1 VPGATYSFGSCW
13 RGVQPKPVRTLWEVA
28 PSYLRR
34 RLWLDAAVEAGRRG
48 GKPLALCDIKEVT
61 RALRRFVEITSAEG
75 KFL

>member
-1 VPGATYSFGSCW
+1 
-13 RGVQPKPVRTLWEVA
+13 
-28 PSYLRR
+28 LRR